1 MTSTPQYDVYRL
13 TDPTDIQFRQLHDL
27 VETMVGQGAALG
39 WVEPPS
45 ERDLRELV
53 ADLLQAGELDNA
65 CLVVAE
71 TLTTDADE
79 EPQIVGFAYW
89 TRRDS
94 ETEEPHAD
102 ISKVAVSADV
112 RGGGLGRRM
121 VEELISYGRKVGIEI
136 LTLDVRGNNH
146 AAMQLYE
153 RLGFREYGRIED
165 FVAVDNQRWD
175 NVYFSLDLREA
186 EEDDLVRHGDAPKG
200 PGASRRRS

>member
-1 MTSTPQYDVYRL
+1 MTSTPKYDVYRL
-13 TDPTDIQFRQLHDL
+13 TDPTDTQLRQLHGL
-27 VETMVGQGAALG
+27 VTTMVEQGAALG

-53 ADLLQAGELDNA
+53 ADLIQAGEMDNA

-71 TLTTDADE
+71 TLTTADE
-79 EPQIVGFAYW
+79 QSQVVGFAYW
-89 TRRDS
+89 NRREG

-102 ISKVAVSADV
+102 IAKVAVSSEA
-112 RGGGLGRRM
+112 RGGGIGRRM
-121 VEELISYGRKVGIEI
+121 VEELISYGRKVGVEI

-146 AAMQLYE
+146 GAMHLYE

-165 FVAVDNQRWD
+165 FVAVDNERWD

-186 EEDDLVRHGDAPKG
+186 DEDDLVRHGDAPRG
-200 PGASRRRS
+200 PGASRRRD

>member
-1 MTSTPQYDVYRL
+1 MTSTPKYDVYRL
-13 TDPTDIQFRQLHDL
+13 TDPTDTQFRQLHDL
-27 VETMVGQGAALG
+27 VTTMVDQGAALG

-45 ERDLRELV
+45 ERDLREMV
-53 ADLLQAGELDNA
+53 ADLIQAGELDNA

-71 TLTTDADE
+71 TLTSGTGKA
-79 EPQIVGFAYW
+79 PVIVGFAYW
-89 TRRDS
+89 NRRDG

-102 ISKVAVSADV
+102 IGRVGVSGDA

-153 RLGFREYGRIED
+153 SVGFREYGRIED
-165 FVAVDNQRWD
+165 FVAVDNERWD
-175 NVYFSLDLREA
+175 NVYFSLDLRE
-186 EEDDLVRHGDAPKG
+186 EDEDDLVRHGDAPRG
-200 PGASRRRS
+200 PGASRRRT

>member
-1 MTSTPQYDVYRL
+1 MTSTPKYDVYRL
-13 TDPTDIQFRQLHDL
+13 TDPNDTQFLQLHDL
-27 VETMVGQGAALG
+27 VTTMVEQGAALG

-53 ADLLQAGELDNA
+53 ADLIQAGELDNA

-71 TLTTDADE
+71 TLTTAGE
-79 EPQIVGFAYW
+79 QPQIVGFAYW
-89 TRRDS
+89 NRREG

-102 ISKVAVSADV
+102 IAKVAVSADA

-121 VEELISYGRKVGIEI
+121 VEELISYGRKVGVEI

-165 FVAVDNQRWD
+165 FVAVDNERWD

-186 EEDDLVRHGDAPKG
+186 AEDDLVRHGDSPLG
-200 PGASRRRS
+200 PGASRRRT